1 MITRI
6 FWIAAT
12 VLLFLM
18 GRDIA
23 EAEPL
28 TMTLVEGNLQGEG
41 AELLRSE
48 LPSAQFILIGEEHG
62 FADAPEI
69 ALALAREA
77 RSFGVVH
84 HVLEIGPNADDLV
97 TEALRA
103 GDDQG
108 VAALL
113 ADRPLAIPFVN
124 MAEDAKL
131 ADFYADISGPD
142 DNPLWGIDQ
151 EFAGSPLIYLES
163 LARLAPTPEAAER
176 ASALLDRERSAF
188 AEGDLGSILLM
199 TAMPDDFA
207 ALNAAFSGSDEAI
220 RIISSLAESAEIYR
234 LYNSGANYASNA
246 RRVCLIRQNFLD
258 NYNAAPGP
266 APRALFKLGASHLAL
281 GTGPLNTFD
290 LGSLTEGLAAANGLD
305 VLRILFVPIA
315 GHQTSINPASDAVF
329 ETVDYRSADIAA
341 LLSAAGIAE
350 ESVPFDG
357 YAVIPLDDLRLRL
370 EQKGMKSLPP
380 DARFF
385 LLGYDYL
392 VTTRGARAAT
402 PLAH

>member
-28 TMTLVEGNLQGEG
+28 TMTLVEGNLEGEG

-48 LPSAQFILIGEEHG
+48 LPTAQFILIGEEHG

-77 RSFGVVH
+77 QTLGVLH
-84 HVLEIGPNADDLV
+84 HVLEVGPNAADLV
-97 TEALRA
+97 TEALRE
-103 GDDQG
+103 GDDQA

-113 ADRPLAIPFVN
+113 AGRPLAIPFVS

-151 EFAGSPLIYLES
+151 EFVGSPLIYLES
-163 LARLAPTPEAAER
+163 LIRLAPTPEAGER
-176 ASALLDRERSAF
+176 ASTLLARERSAF
-188 AEGDLGSILLM
+188 AAGDLGSILLM
-199 TAMPDDFA
+199 TATPDDFA
-207 ALNAAFSGSDEAI
+207 ALSAAFSGSEEAI
-220 RIISSLAESAEIYR
+220 RLINSLAESAEIYR

-246 RRVCLIRQNFLD
+246 RRVSLIRQNFLD
-258 NYNAAPGP
+258 SYNSASGLP
-266 APRALFKLGASHLAL
+266 PRALFKLGASHLAL

-290 LGSLTEGLAAANGLD
+290 LGSLTEGLAAANSLE

-315 GHQTSINPASDAVF
+315 GRQTSINPASDAVF
-329 ETVDYRSADIAA
+329 ETVDYRSSDIAA
-341 LLSAAGIAE
+341 LLNAAGIAE
-350 ESVPFDG
+350 ETLPSDG

-392 VTTRGARAAT
+392 VTTRGARPAT
-402 PLAH
+402 PLVH